1 MKATIARCRCQLCSR
16 TAAKMAQVAR
26 REKDDGLA
34 RSVDRPGDCT
44 LPPAADVDLHPP
56 PPADTD
62 LDPAPLSDDDATP
75 VGDTDMEDDSSERS
89 DDSAAV
95 LKAMAAE
102 CSSLREENLELRAR
116 LNRGSLR
123 EDGFRDDDDK
133 VKFFTGIPSFALL
146 MTVLD
151 MITPFITRPNS
162 KLSGFQM
169 CLLTFMRMRMNL
181 GVQFMGHLFG
191 VSASTASR
199 IFYDVLTVAYTRL
212 VPLLVVWPERD
223 ILRMTMPMS
232 FRSKFSKCA
241 CIIDCFEIFIER
253 PSDLK
258 ARAQTYS
265 TYKSHNTIKFLIGIT
280 PQGTISFIYVGW
292 GGRTSDKHLTEKCG
306 FLDVLSPGDLILADR
321 GFNIAETLG
330 SCSASLKIPAFTKG
344 RSQLSALDV
353 ESTRGLAAVRIHVE
367 RVIGIT

>member
-1 MKATIARCRCQLCSR
+1 M
-16 TAAKMAQVAR
+16 TAVSALL
-26 REKDDGLA
+26 GLA

-44 LPPAADVDLHPP
+44 LPPAADVDLDPP
-56 PPADTD
+56 PAADTD
-62 LDPAPLSDDDATP
+62 LDPAPLSDDNATP

-95 LKAMAAE
+95 LKAMTAE

-133 VKFFTGIPSFALL
+133 VKLFTGIPSFALL

-169 CLLTFMRMRMNL
+169 CLLTFMRMHMNL
-181 GVQFMGHLFG
+181 GVQFLGHLFG

-212 VPLLVVWPERD
+212 VPL
-223 ILRMTMPMS
+223 
-232 FRSKFSKCA
+232 
-241 CIIDCFEIFIER
+241 
-253 PSDLK
+253 
-258 ARAQTYS
+258 
-265 TYKSHNTIKFLIGIT
+265 
-280 PQGTISFIYVGW
+280 
-292 GGRTSDKHLTEKCG
+292 
-306 FLDVLSPGDLILADR
+306 
-321 GFNIAETLG
+321 
-330 SCSASLKIPAFTKG
+330 
-344 RSQLSALDV
+344 
-353 ESTRGLAAVRIHVE
+353 
-367 RVIGIT
+367 